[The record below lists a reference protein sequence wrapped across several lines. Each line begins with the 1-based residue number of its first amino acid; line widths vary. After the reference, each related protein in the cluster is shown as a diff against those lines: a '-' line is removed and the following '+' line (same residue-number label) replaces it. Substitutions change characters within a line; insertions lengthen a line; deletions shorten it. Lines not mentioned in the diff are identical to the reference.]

1 MRQTKTMTDP
11 AHDQILRL
19 DPGNRSVLR
28 ETEPGSVEVRYRGL
42 RRLSARD
49 LIRVANSAWYI
60 RFNEEQQMTLTLT
73 NGAAEPKQETI
84 EMDSAESKNHR
95 GTLDV
100 RVARSSILTGKFAS
114 EWLGDS
120 KHLDIVIEPRIFHLL
135 ELKAPLLS
143 LRTHRPELF
152 SRQDSTRRFRKPV
165 RTGRKEALKSVQG
178 GRRR

>member
-1 MRQTKTMTDP
+1 MRQTKTMADP
-11 AHDQILRL
+11 VHDQILRL

-114 EWLGDS
+114 EWLGDT
-120 KHLDIVIEPRIFHLL
+120 KHLDIVVEPCSFHLL
-135 ELKAPLLS
+135 ELKESLHS
-143 LRTHRPELF
+143 LRKHRPELF
-152 SRQDSTRRFRKPV
+152 SRGGTERFRKPV
-165 RTGRKEALKSVQG
+165 RTGRKAALKSAQG
-178 GRRR
+178 ARRR

>member
-1 MRQTKTMTDP
+1 MADGQS
-11 AHDQILRL
+11 DQILRL
-19 DPGNRSVLR
+19 DPGNRNVLR

-49 LIRVANSAWYI
+49 LIREAHSAWYI
-60 RFNEEQQMTLTLT
+60 RFDDDGQMTLTLT
-73 NGAAEPKQETI
+73 NGAAEPKQDTI
-84 EMDSAESKNHR
+84 EMDSADTKNHR
-95 GTLDV
+95 GTLNV
-100 RVARSSILTGKFAS
+100 ASARSSILTGKFAS
-114 EWLGDS
+114 DWLGDS

-135 ELKAPLLS
+135 ELKAPLHS
-143 LRTHRPELF
+143 LRAHRPELF